1 MHESGQSPNRSI
13 LQEDRVCAPVGF
25 ANSGGI
31 VFVDESAED
40 VATTYAR
47 SRIQRLWVAAVRWS
61 QVERGVW
68 PVFGR
73 SDQ

>member
-1 MHESGQSPNRSI
+1 
-13 LQEDRVCAPVGF
+13 
-25 ANSGGI
+25 
-31 VFVDESAED
+31 VDESAED